1 MSRPRVLLV
10 EPDDTR
16 REVFQAYL
24 ASRFDVVAM
33 PIAAKALSRF
43 AGLNPDAVLAHAR
56 QPGSSGLRMCKE
68 MRALPHGEDCLM
80 VVYGHPVGPRRTT
93 AQGEAMRAEALVD
106 VWMQREVDEIDL
118 EKVLG
123 VRLLAPLEVPS
134 VPAPDLQKLQF
145 VSAHRE
151 EPAEDERTW
160 GRLEDREPDRKS
172 FLATM
177 REQYGGLIDKL
188 PKDRD
193 VSWGQLLRARANLHN
208 ISVLLEKPVTPLIQ
222 RLPQDRPLTAA
233 EILRARVTLENFR
246 IILRRRLPGEPVEPA
261 PPTSGGPPER

>member
-10 EPDDTR
+10 DPDDTR

-33 PIAAKALSRF
+33 PVAAKAQARF

-68 MRALPHGEDCLM
+68 LRALEHGQDCLM
-80 VVYGHPVGPRRTT
+80 VVYGHMVGPRRTP
-93 AQGEAMRAEALVD
+93 AQCEAMRAESQVD

-123 VRLLAPLEVPS
+123 VKLLAPVEVPA
-134 VPAPDLQKLQF
+134 VKAPDIQKIQF

-151 EPAEDERTW
+151 EPCEDERTW
-160 GRLEDREPDRKS
+160 GRLEEREPDRKS

-188 PKDRD
+188 PKDQD
-193 VSWGQLLRARANLHN
+193 VSWGQLMRARANLHN
-208 ISVLLEKPVTPLIQ
+208 ISVLLDKPVTPLIQ
-222 RLPQDRPLTAA
+222 RLPEDRPLTAA

-246 IILRRRLPGEPVEPA
+246 IILRRRLPGESA
-261 PPTSGGPPER
+261 ER